1 MLFKLLYTYILLGV
15 AFAGLFNFMQDQ
27 FHHQENH
34 NRVSYEQ
41 RVLDSQ
47 CDKYVCPGTL
57 ECVGHPQ
64 DCPCP
69 YPSSQMRCILPNG
82 QPLCISKPSG
92 DQDGKYDDP
101 AKNFKLDAKDDSV
114 RDCGWAKRAWEG
126 KI

>member
-1 MLFKLLYTYILLGV
+1 MALGV
-15 AFAGLFNFMQDQ
+15 AYAGLFNFMQDQ
-27 FHHQENH
+27 FQHQEN

-41 RVLDSQ
+41 RVLDTQ
-47 CDKYVCPGTL
+47 CDGYVCPSTL
-57 ECVGHPQ
+57 ECVTRPQ

-82 QPLCISKPSG
+82 QPLCISKPTG
-92 DQDGKYDDP
+92 DQAGKYDDA

-114 RDCGWAKRAWEG
+114 RDCGWVKRAWEG